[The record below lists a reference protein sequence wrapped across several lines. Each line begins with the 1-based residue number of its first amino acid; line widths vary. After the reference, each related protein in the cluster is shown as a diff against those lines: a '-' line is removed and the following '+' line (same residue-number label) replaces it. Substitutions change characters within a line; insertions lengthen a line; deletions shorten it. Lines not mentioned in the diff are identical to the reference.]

1 MLAPA
6 LRDEFDLTLTQIG
19 VVLSAAWIG
28 ATFTLLPWGLLAD
41 RIGERAAI
49 ATGIGLC
56 GLGFVAAA
64 FAPDFGT
71 LCVVLAFAGA
81 AGSSVNSASGR
92 AVMAWFPAEQRG
104 FALGIRQAAIP
115 IGGALAALALPS
127 IEHAGGIRAA
137 FLAIAAVSFA
147 GAAAAAAIIRDRP
160 REPALGTEVPRT
172 LHDRALWLLCA
183 SGGCYVIA
191 QIAVIS
197 FVVLYLHDE
206 RGWSD
211 SEAAAVLAAIQVLAV
226 VSRIAVGA
234 WSDRVRSR
242 VGPLRLVGV
251 GTAASV
257 GLVAVLADAPS
268 WLVVGAFLA
277 AGVVGMSWN
286 GLSFTAAAEIGGYA
300 RSGAAIGMQ
309 QTALSVAGLAAPV
322 VFAALVSASSWQAAY
337 GVTALFPLVG
347 WALLAPL
354 AQR

>member
-1 MLAPA
+1 M
-6 LRDEFDLTLTQIG
+6 
-19 VVLSAAWIG
+19 LSAAWVG

-56 GLGFVAAA
+56 GLGFTAAA
-64 FAPDFGT
+64 YAPGFAS
-71 LCVVLAFAGA
+71 LCVLLALAGA

-104 FALGIRQAAIP
+104 LALGIRQAAIP

-127 IEHAGGIRAA
+127 IEQAGGVEAA
-137 FLAIAAVSFA
+137 FLAIAFVSFTGA
-147 GAAAAAAIIRDRP
+147 LAAALVIRDRP
-160 REPALGTEVPRT
+160 REPVLAAEVPRT

-226 VSRIAVGA
+226 ASRIAVGA

-242 VGPLRLVGV
+242 VGPLRLVGI
-251 GTAASV
+251 AAAVSM
-257 GLVAVLADAPS
+257 GLVALVTDAPIG
-268 WLVVGAFLA
+268 LVVAAFLA
-277 AGVVGMSWN
+277 AGVIGMSWN

-322 VFAALVSASSWQAAY
+322 VFAALVSSSGWQLAY
-337 GVTALFPLVG
+337 GVAALFPLAG
-347 WALLAPL
+347 WALLGPL
-354 AQR
+354 AGR